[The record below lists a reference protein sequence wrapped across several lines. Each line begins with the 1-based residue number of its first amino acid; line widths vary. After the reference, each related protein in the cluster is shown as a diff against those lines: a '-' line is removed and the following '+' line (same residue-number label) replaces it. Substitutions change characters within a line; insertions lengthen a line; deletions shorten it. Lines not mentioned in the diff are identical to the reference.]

1 MLTLCQP
8 IFKKSD
14 GTEMNEDEI
23 KQYVLNGGRLLL
35 PTDEKI
41 SNPEDNQE
49 KKDALRD
56 YISLIQLC
64 WKQEINNR
72 PSFGEIISFID
83 TKFKL
88 ILKEYDNI
96 AESEQTTY

>member
-49 KKDALRD
+49 KKML
-56 YISLIQLC
+56 YV
-64 WKQEINNR
+64 
-72 PSFGEIISFID
+72 IIFLLFNGVGN
-83 TKFKL
+83 KKL
-88 ILKEYDNI
+88 IIGHHLVK
-96 AESEQTTY
+96 